1 MRVSEQNRRC
11 QNLFNHHAATKPR
24 QRMKHMNR
32 LRVFLV
38 LVVALAVHATAQ
50 LSDRN
55 TLPGSG
61 LARNEAECVAQ
72 FRGADLKSDNFL
84 SPREVSQSR
93 SLIPSELS
101 GETSITRQHF
111 LSVAT
116 PEQTPRTPG

>member
-1 MRVSEQNRRC
+1 
-11 QNLFNHHAATKPR
+11 
-24 QRMKHMNR
+24 MNK
-32 LRVFLV
+32 LPVFLV
-38 LVVALAVHATAQ
+38 LVVALAVPATAQ

-55 TLPGSG
+55 TVPGSG

-72 FRGADLKSDNFL
+72 FQAADLNSDNFL

-111 LSVAT
+111 LSVCNT
-116 PEQTPRTPG
+116 RTDSENPG